1 MRIIEG
7 DACLLTGKDCIWTL
21 PWLSGGGVQS
31 GNVFRI
37 QEGVTRPFSWWQVD
51 IDGGGGYAHVGVVHE
66 EKPTQAATGQK
77 RGVLGY
83 LGPTGGMAA
92 AKVATPRVGE
102 KLGWKGGRVGR
113 L

>member
-1 MRIIEG
+1 ME
-7 DACLLTGKDCIWTL
+7 
-21 PWLSGGGVQS
+21 
-31 GNVFRI
+31 
-37 QEGVTRPFSWWQVD
+37 E
-51 IDGGGGYAHVGVVHE
+51 VGMHMWE
-66 EKPTQAATGQK
+66 WCMKRSPHRQAPGQK